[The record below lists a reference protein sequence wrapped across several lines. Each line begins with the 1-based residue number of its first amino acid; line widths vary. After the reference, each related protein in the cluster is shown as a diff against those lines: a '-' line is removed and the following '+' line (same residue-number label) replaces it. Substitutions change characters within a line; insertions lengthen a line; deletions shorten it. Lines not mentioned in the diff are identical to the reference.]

1 MVCLR
6 PFFERADN
14 MNTQKKKELV
24 RTVKFALFSASAG
37 IIQVI
42 SFTLLNEFVTQ
53 KYWYAYLPALV
64 LSVVYNFT
72 LNRKFTFKSANNVPV
87 AMLKVAGYYLVFTP
101 LSTWWGDYFNE
112 TLDWNEY
119 IVLALTMLINFVTEY
134 LFDKFVVFGKTID
147 TNDIAQKEKQKEDK
161 S

>member
-1 MVCLR
+1 M
-6 PFFERADN
+6 DSK
-14 MNTQKKKELV
+14 KKKELV

-112 TLDWNEY
+112 TLGWNEY

-134 LFDKFVVFGKTID
+134 LFDKFIVFGKTID
-147 TNDIAQKEKQKEDK
+147 TNDIAQKEKQKENK